1 MDSCAPDR
9 IVCGGVTHVRTT
21 TVGIVLCLAVLAGCQ
36 PAPEQGTATTA
47 APAGTSGDVPRTVW
61 GEPDL
66 SGIWV
71 AANLNAKTHN
81 LAVLETLYRP
91 EAKAAIA
98 HMTDVDDP
106 LLRCIPYGIPRA
118 YLSSPWPFQIVQ
130 SPGVT
135 VILTEYYHAFRVIPT
150 NGRPHPTD
158 VYPTYFGDSAGR
170 WEGDTLVVDVTA
182 FNGKTWLS
190 DRDKPTPTSVGA
202 WPTSD
207 ALHVVERWRRAD
219 AETLEYEAFIDD
231 PKMLTGPWT
240 TPKVSLERAPDGTR
254 IAEAMC
260 FDTTTYSI
268 ATAK

>member
-1 MDSCAPDR
+1 MRSWWLTASAGR
-9 IVCGGVTHVRTT
+9 NAAH
-21 TVGIVLCLAVLAGCQ
+21 LALLAVVAV
-36 PAPEQGTATTA
+36 PACTGQTTA
-47 APAGTSGDVPRTVW
+47 NDAPTAAELRTSWGD
-61 GEPDL
+61 PDI

-81 LAVLETLYRP
+81 LALLEGLYRP
-91 EAKAAIA
+91 ESRAALKA
-98 HMTDVDDP
+98 MTDVDDP
-106 LLRCIPYGIPRA
+106 LLQCLPYGIPRA

-135 VILTEYYHAFRVIPT
+135 AILTEYYHAFRVIPT
-150 NGRPHPTD
+150 DGRSHPAD
-158 VYPTYFGDSAGR
+158 VFPTYFGDSVGR
-170 WEGDTLVVDVTA
+170 WEGDTLVVDVTG

-190 DRDKPTPTSVGA
+190 DRDRPTPTSIGA

-207 ALHVVERWRRAD
+207 ALHVVERWRRVD
-219 AETLEYEAFIDD
+219 EDTLEYQAVVDD
-231 PKMLTGPWT
+231 RKMLTGTWT
-240 TPKVSLERAPDGTR
+240 TPKVALARAPEGTR